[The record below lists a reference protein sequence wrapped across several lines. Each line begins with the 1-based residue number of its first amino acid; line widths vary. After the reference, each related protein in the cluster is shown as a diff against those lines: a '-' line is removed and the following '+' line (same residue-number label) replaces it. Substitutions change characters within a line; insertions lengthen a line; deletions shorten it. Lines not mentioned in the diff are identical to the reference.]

1 MPGSASFQY
10 VRTYKSRNAIN
21 RQGVMTTID
30 LQDASQSAMPLTLIL
45 SVGRDLALLDT
56 RDAMLRAC
64 GYIVESEL
72 SEKQAIN
79 HFRAGDFDLVLLCH
93 SIASQD
99 RDHLAWLIRAFG
111 SRVPIVLISRS
122 PGQDAGFANASI
134 GCEPRKFLD
143 GIRQVL
149 EGETNASGRV
159 AASHDNSV
167 DTTRDE
173 DRPQRRVVLCID
185 DDTNALAI
193 RRCLLENAGH
203 FVLTTHNGFD
213 GLKIFSTGIADAV
226 ILDYAM
232 PLTNGGVVAA
242 QMRQIKGAI
251 PLILLSGCSNV
262 PEEDVA
268 LFDYFIPKGCSPGT
282 LLSALDEVLRR
293 SQ

>member
-149 EGETNASGRV
+149 EGKNNASGRG

-173 DRPQRRVVLCID
+173 DRR
-185 DDTNALAI
+185 NAESFCASM
-193 RRCLLENAGH
+193 
-203 FVLTTHNGFD
+203 TTRMRWRF
-213 GLKIFSTGIADAV
+213 
-226 ILDYAM
+226 
-232 PLTNGGVVAA
+232 VAA
-242 QMRQIKGAI
+242 
-251 PLILLSGCSNV
+251 C
-262 PEEDVA
+262 
-268 LFDYFIPKGCSPGT
+268 
-282 LLSALDEVLRR
+282 
-293 SQ
+293 